1 MLENKEG
8 GDNYM
13 NKFVYTPGPTIVR
26 ENVRLAMAKYSTNP
40 DLDYEFYDF
49 YKNTCKKIGSI
60 INTKKQVYILGGEGI
75 LGLEAACASLT
86 EEGDRV
92 LVIDNGIF
100 GRGFDDFVKMYKGEV
115 VYFSQAYD
123 EPIEIKQQKAILEKD
138 SNYKYAT
145 IVHCDT
151 PTGVLNDLSQIC
163 PLLKEYNILT
173 VVDSVSGMVGEEI
186 RVDDWKIDIALGGS
200 QKAISS
206 PAGLTIVSLSED
218 AVNTI
223 KQRKEP
229 VTGFYCNLGIWE
241 NYYEKKCFP
250 YTMPINDILALDR
263 AIDNVLDEKIENV
276 LNRHKKIA
284 IATRNAIKEYG
295 LELYLKDG
303 YSNTV
308 TGVKIP
314 QNIGALNLK
323 DHILN
328 KYNVLLATSLGE
340 YEDKILRIGHMGENA
355 KLEYIIYVLNVIE
368 NGLSDLGFKGNGKL
382 VELFNKYYF

>member
-1 MLENKEG
+1 
-8 GDNYM
+8 M

-26 ENVRLAMAKYSTNP
+26 ENVRLEIAKETTNP
-40 DLDYEFYDF
+40 DIDVEFCEF
-49 YKNTCKKIGSI
+49 YKNTCKKMSSI
-60 INTKKQVYILGGEGI
+60 LNTENDVYILSGEGI

-86 EEGDRV
+86 EPGDKV

-100 GRGFDDFVKMYKGEV
+100 GRGFDDFVKMYGGEV
-115 VYFSQAYD
+115 VYFSGDYTKEID
-123 EPIEIKQQKAILEKD
+123 IEELEKFLQKEND
-138 SNYKYAT
+138 FKYAT
-145 IVHCDT
+145 VVHCDT